1 MQNNRLISIIDSF
14 YIFSLRFL
22 SIDSVSCL
30 IDAAWWRWRRNPWIP
45 STWTPPI
52 DNGWHAAGFRQMDS
66 AVSQFR
72 WNSHQRHL
80 PAVSW
85 VRDERILNVALKS
98 DSGRRNKTELHQQS
112 TCVQRDEWGGIVTKS
127 SKKRR
132 QGAIT
137 YGPAA
142 AIHPSGDWF
151 VRADVSP
158 ICSWIMQKKI
168 RHNQRH
174 LWAGR
179 VTNAIYRQ
187 RPQLEIST
195 ENFFV

>member
-30 IDAAWWRWRRNPWIP
+30 IDAAWWRWRRNPTIP

-52 DNGWHAAGFRQMDS
+52 DNEWHAARFRQMDS

-112 TCVQRDEWGGIVTKS
+112 TCVQRDEWGRNCNEKFQKSPPGGHHLRPRSGHSSFRRLICASGCVTDMFMNYAKKNS
-127 SKKRR
+127 S
-132 QGAIT
+132 QPTPSVG
-137 YGPAA
+137 G
-142 AIHPSGDWF
+142 SGD
-151 VRADVSP
+151 
-158 ICSWIMQKKI
+158 
-168 RHNQRH
+168 
-174 LWAGR
+174 
-179 VTNAIYRQ
+179 
-187 RPQLEIST
+187 
-195 ENFFV
+195 